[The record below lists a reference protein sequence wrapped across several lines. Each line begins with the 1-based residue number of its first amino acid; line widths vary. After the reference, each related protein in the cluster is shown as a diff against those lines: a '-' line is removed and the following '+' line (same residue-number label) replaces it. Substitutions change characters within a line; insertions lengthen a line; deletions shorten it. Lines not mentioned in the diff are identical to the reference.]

1 MRRGFTFIEL
11 MSVLA
16 IIAILA
22 AILFP
27 VFARAREKARQSS
40 CLSNLANLGAGLRMY
55 AADHYGHLP
64 PTDNDLSPLFP
75 KVLSDSGVL
84 LCPTVGALD
93 RPMRPA
99 PENEALAT
107 DYVYRGGLEDDALPT
122 NLVACDRDPT
132 VHNEGANY
140 LLLEG
145 RVKWH
150 TGDWDQTDGPANY
163 YFHAH
168 LDEFEGFEEIA
179 RLRGEE
185 LPDEPPPE
193 DEPWDWVE

>member
-22 AILFP
+22 AILYP
-27 VFARAREKARQSS
+27 VYGRGRERSRQTS
-40 CLSNLANLGAGLRMY
+40 CLSSLMNLGAGLRMY

-75 KVLSDSGVL
+75 KTLSDPGVL
-84 LCPTVGALD
+84 LCPTVGALG
-93 RPMRPA
+93 RPMHPA

-107 DYVYRGGLEDDALPT
+107 DYVYHGGLEDDALPT
-122 NLVACDRDPT
+122 NLVACDRDPE

-140 LLLEG
+140 LLLDG
-145 RVKWH
+145 RVRWY
-150 TGDWDQTDGPANY
+150 TGSEATSYHFDSGLHQ
-163 YFHAH
+163 
-168 LDEFEGFEEIA
+168 LEGFREIA

-185 LPDEPPPE
+185 LPDEPQPDE
-193 DEPWDWVE
+193 EPWERWE